1 MQSLAKTR
9 KSGLSHFFDML
20 DRKLKASGLFGNIN
34 MGKFYFQYI
43 ACIYNVPPGYMMT
56 PPRFSL

>member
-20 DRKLKASGLFGNIN
+20 DRKLKASGLFGN
-34 MGKFYFQYI
+34 MGKSYFQYM
-43 ACIYNVPPGYMMT
+43 ACIYSVPPGYMMT